1 MTDICENEDG
11 AKVAPNIRA
20 NRSHPRASLGP
31 VSDEQEEVR
40 AKPGA

>member
-11 AKVAPNIRA
+11 AKVTPNIRA
-20 NRSHPRASLGP
+20 NDSHPQASLGP

>member
-11 AKVAPNIRA
+11 AKVAPNIRT

-40 AKPGA
+40 AKLGA